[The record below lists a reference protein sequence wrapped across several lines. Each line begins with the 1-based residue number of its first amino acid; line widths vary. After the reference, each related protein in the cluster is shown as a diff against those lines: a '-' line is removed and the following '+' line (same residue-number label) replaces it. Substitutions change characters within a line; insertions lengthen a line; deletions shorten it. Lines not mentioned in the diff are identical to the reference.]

1 LSGALAFVA
10 NYMHLFG
17 KNRLSRVLV
26 TELNAVS
33 LDIFLDDS
41 LDCWVFKCFFQLGIA
56 KFLAQALEQ
65 LRLDKHQYPT
75 DFPMG

>member
-41 LDCWVFKCFFQLGIA
+41 LDCWVFKCFFQLDIA
-56 KFLAQALEQ
+56 KFLAQAFAQ
-65 LRLDKHQYPT
+65 L
-75 DFPMG
+75 